1 MRLKVFWGWMVFWAL
16 CGASAQELLPVTRV
30 VLYRSGVGYI
40 ERLGRISG
48 DATLVMSMRE
58 SQMND
63 LLKSLI
69 LVDFDGGQILPAQ
82 YTPRDPLER
91 TLSAF
96 AVQLSD
102 NPSMSALLTR
112 LRGAPVEIQTD
123 KETLQGTVLSI
134 ETREEAACEVVVKR
148 AYVNLMTNP
157 AMRSVPMDAIV
168 SLRVRDERLQQEM
181 QNALAAI
188 ATRLDNTRK
197 TVELRFAGQGARRV
211 LVGYLTEMPLWKMTY
226 RLALSADEPP
236 LLQGWAIVEHTTDE
250 DWRNVR
256 LELVS
261 GRPVSFIQNLY
272 EPIYPKRPTVR
283 TQTDA
288 ALLPDTAEMA
298 MDLAPDELA
307 KREAMA
313 EALDAR
319 LARERAPGFGG
330 GLPPPMAAPRAMRE
344 SVIEMAQ
351 GQERGALFD
360 YRIQQP
366 VTILRQQS
374 ALVPVVNRTVEA
386 QAVSLYNPANH
397 PRHPFF
403 GVKLTNTTDLT
414 LMEGPV
420 TVYLDGAYG
429 GDAQLETLEPKGE
442 RILTYALDL
451 GIEVVQDRANFT
463 TQMISV
469 KITNGVLQQRLE
481 RRMENLYRLTSRDD
495 KPRTVLVEQPYQDG
509 WELAEPAKFERTPTF
524 YRFPV
529 EVQPRKTATLR
540 VVQKRTVQESIALL
554 QEDEDTIRVL
564 AQNQQLSEPI
574 RQALNS
580 ILNRR
585 RAIRNLEGQIRQQ
598 EARIKSITDDQAR
611 IRENMRA
618 LDRNSDLYRQYV
630 QKLAQQER
638 EIEQARAEIERLQ
651 EQRARAQRELND
663 YIAGLNL

>member
-1 MRLKVFWGWMVFWAL
+1 MRYKTLLGWLAFGVL
-16 CGASAQELLPVTRV
+16 CGAGAQDLLPVTRV

-48 DATLVMSMRE
+48 DATLTMSMRE

-134 ETREEAACEVVVKR
+134 ETREEAASEVVVKR

-157 AMRSVPMDAIV
+157 AMRSVPLDTIIN
-168 SLRVRDERLQQEM
+168 LRVRDERLQQEM

-188 ATRLDNTRK
+188 GTRLDNTRK

-236 LLQGWAIVEHTTDE
+236 LLQGWAIVENTTDE

-283 TQTDA
+283 TQTDQ
-288 ALLPDTAEMA
+288 ALLPDTAEQA
-298 MDLAPDELA
+298 MELTPDELA

-313 EALDAR
+313 GALGAP
-319 LARERAPGFGG
+319 LARERMPGFGG
-330 GLPPPMAAPRAMRE
+330 APPTAAPRTMRE

-651 EQRARAQRELND
+651 EQRARAQRELSE

>member
-1 MRLKVFWGWMVFWAL
+1 MRLKVTLSWLMGAAL
-16 CGASAQELLPVTRV
+16 CVASAQEVLPVTRV

-40 ERLGRISG
+40 ERMGRVN
-48 DATLVMSMRE
+48 DNATLTLSLRE

-69 LVDFDGGQILPAQ
+69 LVDFDGGQVLPAQ

-96 AVQLSD
+96 AVQLAD
-102 NPSMSALLTR
+102 NPSMITLLTR

-123 KETLQGTVLSI
+123 KETLQGTVLSL
-134 ETREEAACEVVVKR
+134 ETREEAASEVVVKR

-157 AMRSVPMDAIV
+157 AMRSVPLDAVV
-168 SLRVRDERLQQEM
+168 SLRVRDERLQREIE
-181 QNALAAI
+181 NALAAI
-188 ATRLDNTRK
+188 ATGLDNTRK
-197 TVELRFAGQGARRV
+197 TIEMRFTGRGARRV

-226 RLALSADEPP
+226 RLALRANEPP
-236 LLQGWAIVEHTTDE
+236 LLQGWAIVENTTDE
-250 DWRNVR
+250 DWRNVQ

-283 TQTDA
+283 TETDA
-288 ALLPDTAEMA
+288 MLLPDTPEAAMA
-298 MDLAPDELA
+298 PAPEA
-307 KREAMA
+307 RVKREDRATG
-313 EALDAR
+313 
-319 LARERAPGFGG
+319 LAFGG
-330 GLPPPMAAPRAMRE
+330 LCGAVSGAPTPGAMRE
-344 SVIEMAQ
+344 SVAEMAQ

-374 ALVPVVNRTVEA
+374 ALVPVINRTVEA
-386 QAVSLYNPANH
+386 KPVSLYNPANH

-403 GVKLTNTTDLT
+403 GVQLTNTTDLT

-451 GIEVVQDRANFT
+451 GVEVVQASTNVT
-463 TQMISV
+463 SQMISV
-469 KITNGVLQQRLE
+469 KIVDGVLQQRVE
-481 RRMENLYRLTSRDD
+481 RRMESRYRLVSRDD
-495 KPRTVLVEQPYQDG
+495 KPRTVLVEQPYYEG
-509 WELAEPAKFERTPTF
+509 WELVEPAADARTPTF
-524 YRFPV
+524 YRFRV
-529 EVQPRKTATLR
+529 ALEPRQTATLR
-540 VVQKRTVQESIALL
+540 IVQKRTLQESAALL
-554 QEDEDTIRVL
+554 QKSEDAIRVL

-574 RQALNS
+574 RQALNG
-580 ILNRR
+580 ILNRH
-585 RAIRNLEGQIRQQ
+585 RAIRTLEAQIRQQ
-598 EARIKSITDDQAR
+598 ESRIKEITDDQAR
-611 IRENMRA
+611 IRENMRQ

-630 QKLAQQER
+630 QKLMQQER
-638 EIEQARAEIERLQ
+638 EIEQARAEIARLQ
-651 EQRARAQRELND
+651 EQRSRAQRELSD
-663 YIAGLNL
+663 YIAGLNLQ

>member
-1 MRLKVFWGWMVFWAL
+1 MRGKTLLGWLAIGML
-16 CGASAQELLPVTRV
+16 CGASAQDLLPVTRV

-40 ERLGRISG
+40 ERFGRISG
-48 DATLVMSMRE
+48 DATLTLAMRE

-123 KETLQGTVLSI
+123 KETLQGTVLSV
-134 ETREEAACEVVVKR
+134 ETREEAASEVVVKR

-157 AMRSVPMDAIV
+157 AMRSVPLDAIV

-197 TVELRFAGQGARRV
+197 TVELRFSGQGTRRV

-226 RLALSADEPP
+226 RLALSANEPP
-236 LLQGWAIVEHTTDE
+236 LLQGWAIVENTTDE

-283 TQTDA
+283 TQTDQ
-288 ALLPDTAEMA
+288 ALLPNTAEQA
-298 MDLAPDELA
+298 MELAPGELA
-307 KREAMA
+307 RRQAMEEEYLA
-313 EALDAR
+313 MRARGEMPAL
-319 LARERAPGFGG
+319 GG
-330 GLPPPMAAPRAMRE
+330 APPMAAPRAMRE

-451 GIEVVQDRANFT
+451 GIEVVQERANFT
-463 TQMISV
+463 SQMISV

-509 WELAEPAKFERTPTF
+509 WELVEPAKFERTPTF

-540 VVQKRTVQESIALL
+540 VVQKRTDQESFALL
-554 QEDEDTIRVL
+554 EGNEDTIRIL
-564 AQNQQLSEPI
+564 AQNQQISEPI
-574 RQALNS
+574 RQALSS

-585 RAIRNLEGQIRQQ
+585 RAIRNIEAQIRQQ

-651 EQRARAQRELND
+651 EQRARAQRELSD

>member
-1 MRLKVFWGWMVFWAL
+1 MRLKTLLGWLAFGML
-16 CGASAQELLPVTRV
+16 CGANAQDLLPVTRV

-48 DATLVMSMRE
+48 DATLTMAMRE

-134 ETREEAACEVVVKR
+134 ETREEAASEVVVKR

-188 ATRLDNTRK
+188 GTRLDNTRK
-197 TVELRFAGQGARRV
+197 TIELRFAGQGARRV

-226 RLALSADEPP
+226 RLALSANEPP
-236 LLQGWAIVEHTTDE
+236 LLQGWAIVENTTDE

-307 KREAMA
+307 KREA
-313 EALDAR
+313 LDAR
-319 LARERAPGFGG
+319 LARERVPGFGG

-469 KITNGVLQQRLE
+469 KITNGVLQQRFE
-481 RRMENLYRLTSRDD
+481 RRVENLYRLTSRDD

-540 VVQKRTVQESIALL
+540 VVQKRTDQESFALL
-554 QEDEDTIRVL
+554 EGNEDTIRIL
-564 AQNQQLSEPI
+564 AQNQQISEPI

-598 EARIKSITDDQAR
+598 EARIKGITDDQAR

-651 EQRARAQRELND
+651 EQRARAQRELSE

>member
-1 MRLKVFWGWMVFWAL
+1 MRLKTLLGWMAIGML

-48 DATLVMSMRE
+48 DATLTLSMRE

-123 KETLQGTVLSI
+123 KETLQGTVLSV
-134 ETREEAACEVVVKR
+134 ETREEAASEVVVKR

-157 AMRSVPMDAIV
+157 AMRSVPLDTIV

-197 TVELRFAGQGARRV
+197 TVELRFSGQGARRV

-226 RLALSADEPP
+226 RLALSANEPP
-236 LLQGWAIVEHTTDE
+236 LLQGWAIVENTTDE

-307 KREAMA
+307 KREALSA
-313 EALDAR
+313 P
-319 LARERAPGFGG
+319 LARERVPGFGG

-451 GIEVVQDRANFT
+451 GIEVVQERANFT

-469 KITNGVLQQRLE
+469 KITNGILQQRFE
-481 RRMENLYRLTSRDD
+481 RRVENLYRLTSRDD

-524 YRFPV
+524 YRFSV

-540 VVQKRTVQESIALL
+540 VVQKRTDQESFALL
-554 QEDEDTIRVL
+554 DCPEDTIRILV
-564 AQNQQLSEPI
+564 QNQQLSEPI
-574 RQALNS
+574 RQALSS

-585 RAIRNLEGQIRQQ
+585 RAIRNLEAQIRQQ
-598 EARIKSITDDQAR
+598 EARIKGITDDQAR
-611 IRENMRA
+611 IRENMKH
-618 LDRNSDLYRQYV
+618 LDRNSELYRQYV
-630 QKLAQQER
+630 QKLTQQER

-651 EQRARAQRELND
+651 QQRARAQRELSE

>member
-1 MRLKVFWGWMVFWAL
+1 MRRKTLLGWLAIGML
-16 CGASAQELLPVTRV
+16 CGTSAQDLLPVTRV

-40 ERLGRISG
+40 ERFGRISG
-48 DATLVMSMRE
+48 DATLTLAMRE

-123 KETLQGTVLSI
+123 KETLQGTVLSV
-134 ETREEAACEVVVKR
+134 ETREEAASEVVVKR

-157 AMRSVPMDAIV
+157 AMRSVPLDAIV

-197 TVELRFAGQGARRV
+197 TVELRFSGQGTRRV

-226 RLALSADEPP
+226 RLALSANEPP
-236 LLQGWAIVEHTTDE
+236 LLQGWAIVENTTDE

-272 EPIYPKRPTVR
+272 EPIYPKRPMVR
-283 TQTDA
+283 TQTDQ
-288 ALLPDTAEMA
+288 ALLPNTAEQA
-298 MDLAPDELA
+298 MELTPDELE

-313 EALDAR
+313 EALGAP
-319 LARERAPGFGG
+319 LARERMPGFGG
-330 GLPPPMAAPRAMRE
+330 GASPMVTPRAMRE
-344 SVIEMAQ
+344 SVIEIAQ

-403 GVKLTNTTDLT
+403 GVKLVNTTDLT

-451 GIEVVQDRANFT
+451 GIEVVQERANST
-463 TQMISV
+463 SQVISV

-509 WELAEPAKFERTPTF
+509 WELVEPAKFERTPTF
-524 YRFPV
+524 YRFSV

-574 RQALNS
+574 RQALSN

-585 RAIRNLEGQIRQQ
+585 RAIRNIEAQIRQQ

-638 EIEQARAEIERLQ
+638 EIERARAEIERLQ
-651 EQRARAQRELND
+651 EQRARAQRELNE

>member
-1 MRLKVFWGWMVFWAL
+1 MRLKTLLGWLAIGML

-40 ERLGRISG
+40 ERLGRVSG
-48 DATLVMSMRE
+48 DATLTMAMRE

-134 ETREEAACEVVVKR
+134 ETREEAASEVVVKR

-157 AMRSVPMDAIV
+157 AMRSVPLDTIV
-168 SLRVRDERLQQEM
+168 SLRVRDERLQQEI

-188 ATRLDNTRK
+188 GTRLDNTRK

-226 RLALSADEPP
+226 RLALSANEPP
-236 LLQGWAIVEHTTDE
+236 LLQGWAIVENTTDE

-283 TQTDA
+283 TQTDQ

-298 MDLAPDELA
+298 MELAPDELA

-313 EALDAR
+313 EAPGAP
-319 LARERAPGFGG
+319 LARERVPGFGG
-330 GLPPPMAAPRAMRE
+330 APRQWLPHA
-344 SVIEMAQ
+344 
-351 GQERGALFD
+351 
-360 YRIQQP
+360 P
-366 VTILRQQS
+366 C
-374 ALVPVVNRTVEA
+374 
-386 QAVSLYNPANH
+386 
-397 PRHPFF
+397 
-403 GVKLTNTTDLT
+403 
-414 LMEGPV
+414 
-420 TVYLDGAYG
+420 
-429 GDAQLETLEPKGE
+429 
-442 RILTYALDL
+442 
-451 GIEVVQDRANFT
+451 
-463 TQMISV
+463 
-469 KITNGVLQQRLE
+469 
-481 RRMENLYRLTSRDD
+481 
-495 KPRTVLVEQPYQDG
+495 
-509 WELAEPAKFERTPTF
+509 
-524 YRFPV
+524 
-529 EVQPRKTATLR
+529 
-540 VVQKRTVQESIALL
+540 
-554 QEDEDTIRVL
+554 
-564 AQNQQLSEPI
+564 
-574 RQALNS
+574 
-580 ILNRR
+580 
-585 RAIRNLEGQIRQQ
+585 
-598 EARIKSITDDQAR
+598 
-611 IRENMRA
+611 
-618 LDRNSDLYRQYV
+618 
-630 QKLAQQER
+630 
-638 EIEQARAEIERLQ
+638 ARASSRWRKGRSAAHCLTIASSSPSRSCASSPRWCPWSTARWRRKPSRCITPPTT
-651 EQRARAQRELND
+651 RATPSSASN
-663 YIAGLNL
+663 

>member
-1 MRLKVFWGWMVFWAL
+1 MRYKTLLGWLAFGVL
-16 CGASAQELLPVTRV
+16 CGAGAQDLLPVTRV

-48 DATLVMSMRE
+48 DATLTMSMRE

-134 ETREEAACEVVVKR
+134 ETREEAASEVVVKR

-157 AMRSVPMDAIV
+157 AMRSVPLDTIV
-168 SLRVRDERLQQEM
+168 SLRVRDERLQQEI

-188 ATRLDNTRK
+188 GTRLDNTRK
-197 TVELRFAGQGARRV
+197 TVELRFAGQGTRRV

-236 LLQGWAIVEHTTDE
+236 LLQGWAIVENTTDE

-283 TQTDA
+283 TQTDQ

-307 KREAMA
+307 KREGWRR
-313 EALDAR
+313 R
-319 LARERAPGFGG
+319 LAHRWRVSACLALAAACHRQWLPHAPCAKASSRWRKDRN
-330 GLPPPMAAPRAMRE
+330 AARCLITASSSPSRSCASSPRWCLW
-344 SVIEMAQ
+344 S
-351 GQERGALFD
+351 
-360 YRIQQP
+360 
-366 VTILRQQS
+366 
-374 ALVPVVNRTVEA
+374 
-386 QAVSLYNPANH
+386 
-397 PRHPFF
+397 
-403 GVKLTNTTDLT
+403 
-414 LMEGPV
+414 
-420 TVYLDGAYG
+420 
-429 GDAQLETLEPKGE
+429 
-442 RILTYALDL
+442 
-451 GIEVVQDRANFT
+451 
-463 TQMISV
+463 
-469 KITNGVLQQRLE
+469 
-481 RRMENLYRLTSRDD
+481 
-495 KPRTVLVEQPYQDG
+495 
-509 WELAEPAKFERTPTF
+509 
-524 YRFPV
+524 
-529 EVQPRKTATLR
+529 TAR
-540 VVQKRTVQESIALL
+540 W
-554 QEDEDTIRVL
+554 
-564 AQNQQLSEPI
+564 
-574 RQALNS
+574 
-580 ILNRR
+580 RR
-585 RAIRNLEGQIRQQ
+585 RR
-598 EARIKSITDDQAR
+598 SPCITPPTT
-611 IRENMRA
+611 RA
-618 LDRNSDLYRQYV
+618 TPSSASN
-630 QKLAQQER
+630 
-638 EIEQARAEIERLQ
+638 
-651 EQRARAQRELND
+651 
-663 YIAGLNL
+663 

>member
-1 MRLKVFWGWMVFWAL
+1 MRVKNLLGWMAIGML
-16 CGASAQELLPVTRV
+16 CGANAQDLLPVTRV

-48 DATLVMSMRE
+48 DATLTLSMRE

-123 KETLQGTVLSI
+123 KETLQGTVLSV
-134 ETREEAACEVVVKR
+134 ETREEAASEVVVKR

-157 AMRSVPMDAIV
+157 AMRSVPMDTIL

-226 RLALSADEPP
+226 RLALSENEPP
-236 LLQGWAIVEHTTDE
+236 LLQGWAIVENTTDE

-307 KREAMA
+307 KREALSA
-313 EALDAR
+313 P
-319 LARERAPGFGG
+319 LARERVPGFGG

-451 GIEVVQDRANFT
+451 GIEVVQERANFT

-469 KITNGVLQQRLE
+469 KITNGVLQQRFE
-481 RRMENLYRLTSRDD
+481 RRMESLYRLTSRDD
-495 KPRTVLVEQPYQDG
+495 KPRTVLVEQPYQEG

-540 VVQKRTVQESIALL
+540 VVQKRTDQEQVALL
-554 QEDEDTIRVL
+554 DCPEDTIRILV
-564 AQNQQLSEPI
+564 QNQQLSEPI
-574 RQALNS
+574 RQALSN

-585 RAIRNLEGQIRQQ
+585 RAIRNIEAQIRQQ
-598 EARIKSITDDQAR
+598 EARIKGITDDQAR

-630 QKLAQQER
+630 QKLTQQER

-651 EQRARAQRELND
+651 QQRARAQRELSE

>member
-1 MRLKVFWGWMVFWAL
+1 MRLKWFLGWLAFGML
-16 CGASAQELLPVTRV
+16 CGANAQDLLPVTRV

-48 DATLVMSMRE
+48 DATLTMAMRE

-134 ETREEAACEVVVKR
+134 ETREEAASEVVVKR

-188 ATRLDNTRK
+188 GTRLDNTRK
-197 TVELRFAGQGARRV
+197 TIELRFAGQGARRV

-226 RLALSADEPP
+226 RLALSANEPP
-236 LLQGWAIVEHTTDE
+236 LLQGWAIVENTTDE

-283 TQTDA
+283 TQTDQ

-307 KREAMA
+307 KREA
-313 EALDAR
+313 LDAR
-319 LARERAPGFGG
+319 LARERVPGFGG
-330 GLPPPMAAPRAMRE
+330 APPMAAPRAMRE

-451 GIEVVQDRANFT
+451 GIEVVQERANFT
-463 TQMISV
+463 SQMISV

-540 VVQKRTVQESIALL
+540 VVQKRTDQESFALL
-554 QEDEDTIRVL
+554 EGNEDTIRIL
-564 AQNQQLSEPI
+564 AQNQQISEPI
-574 RQALNS
+574 RQALSS

-598 EARIKSITDDQAR
+598 EARIKGITDDQAR

-638 EIEQARAEIERLQ
+638 EIEGARAEIERLQ
-651 EQRARAQRELND
+651 EQRARAQRELSE

>member
-1 MRLKVFWGWMVFWAL
+1 MRLKTLLGWLAFGML
-16 CGASAQELLPVTRV
+16 CGANAQDLLPVTRV

-48 DATLVMSMRE
+48 DATLTMAMRE

-134 ETREEAACEVVVKR
+134 ETREEAASEVVVKR

-188 ATRLDNTRK
+188 GTQLDNTRK
-197 TVELRFAGQGARRV
+197 TIELRFAGQGARRV

-226 RLALSADEPP
+226 RLALSANEPP
-236 LLQGWAIVEHTTDE
+236 LLQGWAIVENTTDE

-307 KREAMA
+307 KREALGA
-313 EALDAR
+313 P
-319 LARERAPGFGG
+319 LARERVPGFGG
-330 GLPPPMAAPRAMRE
+330 APPTAAPRAMRE

-463 TQMISV
+463 SQMIAV

-540 VVQKRTVQESIALL
+540 VVQKRTDQESFALL
-554 QEDEDTIRVL
+554 DGSEDTIRIL

-574 RQALNS
+574 RQALSS

-585 RAIRNLEGQIRQQ
+585 RAIRNLEAQIRQQ
-598 EARIKSITDDQAR
+598 ESRIKAITDDQAR

-638 EIEQARAEIERLQ
+638 EIEGARAEIERLQ
-651 EQRARAQRELND
+651 EQRARAQRELSE

>member
-1 MRLKVFWGWMVFWAL
+1 
-16 CGASAQELLPVTRV
+16 
-30 VLYRSGVGYI
+30 
-40 ERLGRISG
+40 
-48 DATLVMSMRE
+48 
-58 SQMND
+58 
-63 LLKSLI
+63 
-69 LVDFDGGQILPAQ
+69 
-82 YTPRDPLER
+82 
-91 TLSAF
+91 
-96 AVQLSD
+96 
-102 NPSMSALLTR
+102 
-112 LRGAPVEIQTD
+112 
-123 KETLQGTVLSI
+123 
-134 ETREEAACEVVVKR
+134 
-148 AYVNLMTNP
+148 
-157 AMRSVPMDAIV
+157 
-168 SLRVRDERLQQEM
+168 
-181 QNALAAI
+181 
-188 ATRLDNTRK
+188 
-197 TVELRFAGQGARRV
+197 
-211 LVGYLTEMPLWKMTY
+211 
-226 RLALSADEPP
+226 
-236 LLQGWAIVEHTTDE
+236 
-250 DWRNVR
+250 
-256 LELVS
+256 
-261 GRPVSFIQNLY
+261 
-272 EPIYPKRPTVR
+272 
-283 TQTDA
+283 
-288 ALLPDTAEMA
+288 
-298 MDLAPDELA
+298 
-307 KREAMA
+307 
-313 EALDAR
+313 
-319 LARERAPGFGG
+319 
-330 GLPPPMAAPRAMRE
+330 MRE

-451 GIEVVQDRANFT
+451 GIEVVQERANFT
-463 TQMISV
+463 SQVISV

-509 WELAEPAKFERTPTF
+509 WELVEPAKFERTPTF

-529 EVQPRKTATLR
+529 EVQPRKTTTLR
-540 VVQKRTVQESIALL
+540 VVQKRTDQESFALL
-554 QEDEDTIRVL
+554 EGNEDTIRIL

-574 RQALNS
+574 RQALSS

-585 RAIRNLEGQIRQQ
+585 RAIRNLEAQIRQQ

-651 EQRARAQRELND
+651 EQRARAQRELSD

>member
-1 MRLKVFWGWMVFWAL
+1 MRLKWFLGWLAFGML
-16 CGASAQELLPVTRV
+16 CGANAQDLLPVTRV

-48 DATLVMSMRE
+48 DATLTMAMRE

-134 ETREEAACEVVVKR
+134 ETREEAASEVVVKR

-188 ATRLDNTRK
+188 GTRLDNTRK
-197 TVELRFAGQGARRV
+197 TIELRFAGQGARRV

-226 RLALSADEPP
+226 RLALSANEPP
-236 LLQGWAIVEHTTDE
+236 LLQGWAIVENTTDE

-307 KREAMA
+307 KREALGA
-313 EALDAR
+313 P
-319 LARERAPGFGG
+319 LARERVPGFGG
-330 GLPPPMAAPRAMRE
+330 APPTAAPRAMRE

-540 VVQKRTVQESIALL
+540 VVQKRTDQESFALL
-554 QEDEDTIRVL
+554 EGNEDTIRIL
-564 AQNQQLSEPI
+564 AQNQQISEPI
-574 RQALNS
+574 RQALSS

-598 EARIKSITDDQAR
+598 EARIKGITDDQAR

-638 EIEQARAEIERLQ
+638 EIEGARAEIERLQ
-651 EQRARAQRELND
+651 EQRARAQRELSE

>member
-1 MRLKVFWGWMVFWAL
+1 MRLKTLLGWLAFGML
-16 CGASAQELLPVTRV
+16 CGANAQDLLPVTRV

-48 DATLVMSMRE
+48 DATLTMAMRE

-134 ETREEAACEVVVKR
+134 ETREEAASEVVVKR

-188 ATRLDNTRK
+188 GTRLDNTRK
-197 TVELRFAGQGARRV
+197 TIELRFAGQGARRV

-226 RLALSADEPP
+226 RLALSANEPP
-236 LLQGWAIVEHTTDE
+236 LLQGWAIVENTTDE

-283 TQTDA
+283 TQTDQ
-288 ALLPDTAEMA
+288 ALLPDTAEQA
-298 MDLAPDELA
+298 MELTPDELA
-307 KREAMA
+307 KR

-319 LARERAPGFGG
+319 LARERVPGFGG

-469 KITNGVLQQRLE
+469 KITNGVLQQRFE
-481 RRMENLYRLTSRDD
+481 RRVENLYRLTSRDD

-540 VVQKRTVQESIALL
+540 VVQKRTDQESFALL
-554 QEDEDTIRVL
+554 EGNEDTIRIL
-564 AQNQQLSEPI
+564 AQNQQISEPI
-574 RQALNS
+574 RQALSS

-598 EARIKSITDDQAR
+598 EARIKGITDDQAR

-638 EIEQARAEIERLQ
+638 EIEEARAEIERLQ
-651 EQRARAQRELND
+651 EQRARAQRELSE

>member
-1 MRLKVFWGWMVFWAL
+1 MRLKTLLGWLAFGML
-16 CGASAQELLPVTRV
+16 CGANAQDLLPVTRV

-48 DATLVMSMRE
+48 DATLTMAMRE

-134 ETREEAACEVVVKR
+134 ETREEAASEVVVKR

-188 ATRLDNTRK
+188 GTRLDNTRK
-197 TVELRFAGQGARRV
+197 TIELRFAGQGARRV

-226 RLALSADEPP
+226 RLALSANEPP
-236 LLQGWAIVEHTTDE
+236 LLQGWAIVENTTDE

-307 KREAMA
+307 
-313 EALDAR
+313 
-319 LARERAPGFGG
+319 RERVPGFGG
-330 GLPPPMAAPRAMRE
+330 GSPPPMAAPRAMRE

-451 GIEVVQDRANFT
+451 GIEVVQERANFT
-463 TQMISV
+463 SQMISV

-540 VVQKRTVQESIALL
+540 VVQKRTDQESFALL
-554 QEDEDTIRVL
+554 EGNEDTIRIL
-564 AQNQQLSEPI
+564 AQNQQISEPI
-574 RQALNS
+574 RQALSS

-598 EARIKSITDDQAR
+598 EARIKGITDDQAR

-638 EIEQARAEIERLQ
+638 EIEEARAEIERLQ
-651 EQRARAQRELND
+651 EQRARAQRELSE

>member
-1 MRLKVFWGWMVFWAL
+1 MRGKTLLGWLAIGML
-16 CGASAQELLPVTRV
+16 CGASAQDLLPVTRV

-40 ERLGRISG
+40 ERFGRISG
-48 DATLVMSMRE
+48 NATLTLAMRE

-102 NPSMSALLTR
+102 NPSMSVLLTR

-123 KETLQGTVLSI
+123 KETLQGTVLSV
-134 ETREEAACEVVVKR
+134 ETREEAASEVVVKR

-157 AMRSVPMDAIV
+157 AMRSVPLDAIV

-197 TVELRFAGQGARRV
+197 TVELRFSGQGTRRV

-226 RLALSADEPP
+226 RLALSANEPP
-236 LLQGWAIVEHTTDE
+236 LLQGWAIVENTTDE

-283 TQTDA
+283 TQTDQ
-288 ALLPDTAEMA
+288 ALLPNTAEMA
-298 MDLAPDELA
+298 MDLAPEELA
-307 KREAMA
+307 KCEAPGA
-313 EALDAR
+313 P
-319 LARERAPGFGG
+319 LACERVPGFGG
-330 GLPPPMAAPRAMRE
+330 ASPFLSAPLAMRE

-451 GIEVVQDRANFT
+451 GIEVVQERAFT
-463 TQMISV
+463 SQVISV

-481 RRMENLYRLTSRDD
+481 QRMENLYRLTSRDD

-509 WELAEPAKFERTPTF
+509 WELVEPAKFERTPTF

-540 VVQKRTVQESIALL
+540 VVQKRTDQESFALL
-554 QEDEDTIRVL
+554 EGNEDTIRIL
-564 AQNQQLSEPI
+564 AQNQQISEPI

-585 RAIRNLEGQIRQQ
+585 RAIRNIEAQIRQQ

-651 EQRARAQRELND
+651 EQRARAQRELSD

>member
-1 MRLKVFWGWMVFWAL
+1 MRYKTLLGWLAFGVL
-16 CGASAQELLPVTRV
+16 CGAGAQDLLPVTRV

-48 DATLVMSMRE
+48 DATLTMSMRE

-134 ETREEAACEVVVKR
+134 ETREEAASEVVVKR

-157 AMRSVPMDAIV
+157 AMRSVPLDTIIN
-168 SLRVRDERLQQEM
+168 LRVRDERLQQEI

-188 ATRLDNTRK
+188 GTRLDNTRK
-197 TVELRFAGQGARRV
+197 TVELRFAGQGTRRV

-236 LLQGWAIVEHTTDE
+236 LLQGWAIVENTTDE

-283 TQTDA
+283 TQTDQ

-298 MDLAPDELA
+298 MELTPDELA

-313 EALDAR
+313 EALDTR

-330 GLPPPMAAPRAMRE
+330 APPTAAPRAMRE

-451 GIEVVQDRANFT
+451 GIEVVQERANFT
-463 TQMISV
+463 SQIISV

-574 RQALNS
+574 RQALSS

-598 EARIKSITDDQAR
+598 EARIKGITDDQAR

-638 EIEQARAEIERLQ
+638 EIEGARAEIERLQ

>member
-1 MRLKVFWGWMVFWAL
+1 MRLKWFLGWMAFGML
-16 CGASAQELLPVTRV
+16 CGANAQDLLPVTRV

-48 DATLVMSMRE
+48 DATLTMAMRE

-69 LVDFDGGQILPAQ
+69 LVDFDSGQILPAQ

-134 ETREEAACEVVVKR
+134 ETREEVASEVVVKR

-188 ATRLDNTRK
+188 GTRLDNTRK
-197 TVELRFAGQGARRV
+197 TIELRFAGQGARRV

-226 RLALSADEPP
+226 RLALSANEPP
-236 LLQGWAIVEHTTDE
+236 LLQGWAIVENTTDE

-283 TQTDA
+283 TQTDQ

-298 MDLAPDELA
+298 MELTPDELA

-313 EALDAR
+313 GAPGAP
-319 LARERAPGFGG
+319 LARERMPGFGG
-330 GLPPPMAAPRAMRE
+330 APPTAAPRAMRE

-469 KITNGVLQQRLE
+469 KITNGVLQQRFE
-481 RRMENLYRLTSRDD
+481 RRVENLYRLTSRDD
-495 KPRTVLVEQPYQDG
+495 KRARC
-509 WELAEPAKFERTPTF
+509 WWSSPT
-524 YRFPV
+524 
-529 EVQPRKTATLR
+529 KTAGNWRSLPSSNARRPSTDSLSR
-540 VVQKRTVQESIALL
+540 CSRARPPHYGSCRSAPTQESVRPA
-554 QEDEDTIRVL
+554 EGNEDTIRIL
-564 AQNQQLSEPI
+564 AQTSKSASPI
-574 RQALNS
+574 RQALSS

-585 RAIRNLEGQIRQQ
+585 RAIRNLEGKSASRRRASRASRTTKRGF
-598 EARIKSITDDQAR
+598 ARTCAR
-611 IRENMRA
+611 WIATPTCTASMCRSWRSRSARLRGRA
-618 LDRNSDLYRQYV
+618 PRLSGCRNS
-630 QKLAQQER
+630 AP
-638 EIEQARAEIERLQ
+638 APSA
-651 EQRARAQRELND
+651 N
-663 YIAGLNL
+663 

>member
-1 MRLKVFWGWMVFWAL
+1 MRYKTLLGWLAFGVL
-16 CGASAQELLPVTRV
+16 CGAGAQDLLPVTRV

-48 DATLVMSMRE
+48 DATLTMSMRE

-134 ETREEAACEVVVKR
+134 ETREEAASEVVVKR

-157 AMRSVPMDAIV
+157 AMRSVPLDTIIN
-168 SLRVRDERLQQEM
+168 LRVRDERLQQEI

-188 ATRLDNTRK
+188 GTRLDNTRK
-197 TVELRFAGQGARRV
+197 TVELRFAGQGTRRV

-226 RLALSADEPP
+226 RLALSANEPP
-236 LLQGWAIVEHTTDE
+236 LLQGWAIVENTTDE

-283 TQTDA
+283 TQTDQ

-298 MDLAPDELA
+298 MDLAPEELA
-307 KREAMA
+307 KREAM
-313 EALDAR
+313 EEYLALPRAR
-319 LARERAPGFGG
+319 GEMPALGG
-330 GLPPPMAAPRAMRE
+330 APPMAAPRAMRE

-463 TQMISV
+463 SQMISV

-651 EQRARAQRELND
+651 EQRARAQRELSE

>member
-1 MRLKVFWGWMVFWAL
+1 MRLKRLWIGLMGITL
-16 CGASAQELLPVTRV
+16 CGAQSQELLPVTRV

-40 ERLGRISG
+40 ERFGRISG
-48 DATLVMSMRE
+48 DATLTMAMRE

-69 LVDFDGGQILPAQ
+69 LVDLDGGQVLPAQ

-96 AVQLSD
+96 AIQLSD
-102 NPSMSALLTR
+102 NPSMATLLNR
-112 LRGAPVEIQTD
+112 LRGVPVEIQTE
-123 KETLQGTVLSI
+123 KETLLGTVLSI
-134 ETREEAACEVVVKR
+134 EVREETASEVVVKR

-157 AMRSVPMDAIV
+157 TMRSVPLDGIT
-168 SLRVRDERLQQEM
+168 SLRVRDERLQGEL
-181 QNALAAI
+181 QNALATI
-188 ATRLDNTRK
+188 ATGLDNTRK
-197 TVELRFAGQGARRV
+197 TIQLRFTGQGARRV

-226 RLALSADEPP
+226 RLALSATEPP
-236 LLQGWAIVEHTTDE
+236 LLQGWAIVENTTDE

-272 EPIYPKRPTVR
+272 EPIYPKRPTVQ

-288 ALLPDTAEMA
+288 ALMPDVPEAAMELKADEMA
-298 MDLAPDELA
+298 ARAAAPSSAPRRMGAPGELG
-307 KREAMA
+307 
-313 EALDAR
+313 
-319 LARERAPGFGG
+319 GFGG
-330 GLPPPMAAPRAMRE
+330 FGGAPRAMRE
-344 SVIEMAQ
+344 SIVEMAQ

-374 ALVPVVNRTVEA
+374 ALVPVINRAIEA
-386 QAVSLYNPANH
+386 ETVSLYNPANH

-451 GIEVVQDRANFT
+451 GIEVAQDRANFT
-463 TQMISV
+463 TQMLSV
-469 KITNGVLQQRLE
+469 KIVDGVLQQRFE
-481 RRMENLYRLTSRDD
+481 QRMENLYRLTSRDD
-495 KPRTVLVEQPYQDG
+495 KPRTVLVEQPYQDE
-509 WELAEPAKFERTPTF
+509 WELVQPAKFERTATF

-529 EVQPRKTATLR
+529 EVQPRQTATLR
-540 VVQKRTVQESIALL
+540 VVQKRTTQESFALL
-554 QEDEDTIRVL
+554 ESNEDIIRVL

-585 RAIRNLEGQIRQQ
+585 RAIRNFEAQIRQQ
-598 EARIKSITDDQAR
+598 ESRIKAITDDQAR
-611 IRENMRA
+611 IRENMRQ
-618 LDRNSDLYRQYV
+618 LDRNSALYREYV
-630 QKLAQQER
+630 QKLTQQER
-638 EIEQARAEIERLQ
+638 EIEAARREIERLQ
-651 EQRARAQRELND
+651 EQRARAQRELSE

>member
-1 MRLKVFWGWMVFWAL
+1 MRYKTLLGWLAFGML
-16 CGASAQELLPVTRV
+16 CGAGAQDLLPVTRV

-48 DATLVMSMRE
+48 DATLTMSMRE

-134 ETREEAACEVVVKR
+134 ETREEAASEVVVKR

-157 AMRSVPMDAIV
+157 AMRSVPLDTIIN
-168 SLRVRDERLQQEM
+168 LRVRDERLQQEI

-188 ATRLDNTRK
+188 GTRLDNTRK

-236 LLQGWAIVEHTTDE
+236 LLQGWAIVENTTDE

-283 TQTDA
+283 TQTDQ
-288 ALLPDTAEMA
+288 ALLPDTAEQA
-298 MDLAPDELA
+298 MELTPDELA

-313 EALDAR
+313 EALGAP
-319 LARERAPGFGG
+319 LGRERMPGFGG
-330 GLPPPMAAPRAMRE
+330 APPTAAPRAMRE

-451 GIEVVQDRANFT
+451 GIEVVQERANFT
-463 TQMISV
+463 SQMISV

-509 WELAEPAKFERTPTF
+509 WELAEPAQFERTPTF

-574 RQALNS
+574 RQALSS

-618 LDRNSDLYRQYV
+618 LDRTSDLYRQYV

-651 EQRARAQRELND
+651 EQRARAQRELSD

>member
-1 MRLKVFWGWMVFWAL
+1 MRHKTLLGWLAFGML
-16 CGASAQELLPVTRV
+16 CGAGAQDLLPVTRV

-48 DATLVMSMRE
+48 DATLTMSMRE

-102 NPSMSALLTR
+102 NPSLSALLTR

-134 ETREEAACEVVVKR
+134 ETREEAVSEVVVKR

-157 AMRSVPMDAIV
+157 AMRSVPLDAIV
-168 SLRVRDERLQQEM
+168 NLRVRDERLHQEM

-188 ATRLDNTRK
+188 GTRLDNTRK
-197 TVELRFAGQGARRV
+197 TIELRFAGQGARRV

-226 RLALSADEPP
+226 RLALSANEPP
-236 LLQGWAIVEHTTDE
+236 LLQGWAIVENTTDE

-283 TQTDA
+283 TQTDQ
-288 ALLPDTAEMA
+288 ALLPDTAEQA
-298 MDLAPDELA
+298 MELAPNELA

-313 EALDAR
+313 APSAP
-319 LARERAPGFGG
+319 LAREGTPGFGG
-330 GLPPPMAAPRAMRE
+330 APPAMAAPGAMRE

-451 GIEVVQDRANFT
+451 GIEVVQERANFT
-463 TQMISV
+463 TQMLSV

-481 RRMENLYRLTSRDD
+481 RRQENLYRLTSRDD
-495 KPRTVLVEQPYQDG
+495 KPRTVLVEQPYQDD

-529 EVQPRKTATLR
+529 EVAPRKTATLR
-540 VVQKRTVQESIALL
+540 VVQKRTVQESFALL
-554 QEDEDTIRVL
+554 KEDEDTIRVL

-574 RQALNS
+574 RQALSS

-651 EQRARAQRELND
+651 EQRARAQRELSD

>member
-1 MRLKVFWGWMVFWAL
+1 MRLKTLLGWMAFAML
-16 CGASAQELLPVTRV
+16 CGASAQDLLPVTRV

-48 DATLVMSMRE
+48 DATLTMSMRE

-134 ETREEAACEVVVKR
+134 ETREEAASEVVVKR

-157 AMRSVPMDAIV
+157 AMRSVPLDTIV

-188 ATRLDNTRK
+188 GTRLDNTRK
-197 TVELRFAGQGARRV
+197 TIELRFAGQGARRV

-226 RLALSADEPP
+226 RLALSENEPP
-236 LLQGWAIVEHTTDE
+236 LLQGWAIVENTTDE

-283 TQTDA
+283 TQTDQ

-307 KREAMA
+307 KREALGA
-313 EALDAR
+313 P
-319 LARERAPGFGG
+319 LARERVPGFGG

-451 GIEVVQDRANFT
+451 GIEVVQDRASFT
-463 TQMISV
+463 TQTISV
-469 KITNGVLQQRLE
+469 KITNGILQQRFE
-481 RRMENLYRLTSRDD
+481 RRMESLYRLTSRDD

-540 VVQKRTVQESIALL
+540 VVQKRTDQESFALL
-554 QEDEDTIRVL
+554 EGNEDTIRIL
-564 AQNQQLSEPI
+564 AQNQQISEPI
-574 RQALNS
+574 RQALSS

-585 RAIRNLEGQIRQQ
+585 RAIRNLEAQIRQQ
-598 EARIKSITDDQAR
+598 EARIKGITDDQAR

-651 EQRARAQRELND
+651 QQRARAQRELSE

>member
-1 MRLKVFWGWMVFWAL
+1 MRLKTLLGWLAIGML

-40 ERLGRISG
+40 ERFGRISG
-48 DATLVMSMRE
+48 DATLTLAMRE

-123 KETLQGTVLSI
+123 KEMLQGTVLSI
-134 ETREEAACEVVVKR
+134 ETREEAASEVVVKR

-157 AMRSVPMDAIV
+157 AMRSVPLDAIV

-197 TVELRFAGQGARRV
+197 TVELRFAGQGTRRV

-226 RLALSADEPP
+226 RLALSANEPP
-236 LLQGWAIVEHTTDE
+236 LLQGWAIVENTTDE

-283 TQTDA
+283 TQTDQ

-319 LARERAPGFGG
+319 LARERVPGFGG

-451 GIEVVQDRANFT
+451 GIEVVQERANFT
-463 TQMISV
+463 SQMISV

-509 WELAEPAKFERTPTF
+509 WELVEPAKFERTPTF

-585 RAIRNLEGQIRQQ
+585 RAIRNIEGQIRQQ

-638 EIEQARAEIERLQ
+638 EIEQARAEIVRLQ
-651 EQRARAQRELND
+651 EQRARAQRELSD

>member
-1 MRLKVFWGWMVFWAL
+1 MRLKTLLGWLAFGML
-16 CGASAQELLPVTRV
+16 CGANAQDLLPVTRV

-48 DATLVMSMRE
+48 DATLTMAMRE

-134 ETREEAACEVVVKR
+134 ETREEAASEVVVKR

-188 ATRLDNTRK
+188 GTRLDNTRK
-197 TVELRFAGQGARRV
+197 TIELRFAGQGARRV

-226 RLALSADEPP
+226 RLALSANEPP
-236 LLQGWAIVEHTTDE
+236 LLQGWAIVENTTDE

-307 KREAMA
+307 KREA
-313 EALDAR
+313 LDAR
-319 LARERAPGFGG
+319 LARERVPGFGG

-469 KITNGVLQQRLE
+469 KITNGVLQQRFE
-481 RRMENLYRLTSRDD
+481 RRVENLYRLTSRDD

-540 VVQKRTVQESIALL
+540 VVQKRTDQESFALL
-554 QEDEDTIRVL
+554 EGNEDTIRIL
-564 AQNQQLSEPI
+564 AQNQQISEPI
-574 RQALNS
+574 RQALSS

-598 EARIKSITDDQAR
+598 EARIKGITDDQAR

-638 EIEQARAEIERLQ
+638 EIEEARAEIERLQ
-651 EQRARAQRELND
+651 EQRARAQRELSE